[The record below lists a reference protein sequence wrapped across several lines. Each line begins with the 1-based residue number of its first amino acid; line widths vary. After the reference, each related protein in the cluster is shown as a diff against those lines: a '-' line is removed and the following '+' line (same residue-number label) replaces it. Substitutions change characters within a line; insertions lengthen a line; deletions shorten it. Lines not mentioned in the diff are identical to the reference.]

1 MKSTHVILAVN
12 MKKTIKPLAYFA
24 VISVIFLSFLS
35 LSKAVSASHAPF
47 VQTDPTTTPLTTTN
61 TIAPTATID
70 PDTIGDTSGV
80 IVVGIIIVFIILAG
94 IIWGGI
100 VYQREIN
107 DNN

>member
-1 MKSTHVILAVN
+1 MKFTHVILAVK

-24 VISVIFLSFLS
+24 VIIVIILSFLS
-35 LSKAVSASHAPF
+35 LSKAVSASRTHSLQFEATAP
-47 VQTDPTTTPLTTTN
+47 PLTTN
-61 TIAPTATID
+61 TVAPTSTID

-100 VYQREIN
+100 VYRREIYDHN
-107 DNN
+107 

>member
-1 MKSTHVILAVN
+1 MKFTHVILAVK

-24 VISVIFLSFLS
+24 VIIVIILSFLS
-35 LSKAVSASHAPF
+35 LSRAVSASPPSLQIEATAP
-47 VQTDPTTTPLTTTN
+47 PLTTN
-61 TIAPTATID
+61 TVAPTSTIN

-100 VYQREIN
+100 VYQREIYDHN
-107 DNN
+107 